1 MLATELLA
9 EGKAYN
15 IAHRG
20 YTVAAPENTMKAFQ
34 DAITLGADGIELDVR
49 TCKSGE
55 VVVFHDAKLERMTN
69 GVGLVK
75 NKSLD
80 ELRELRIVAAGKETA
95 QAIPTLDDVL
105 ELTRGHLFVNIEIKA
120 NGLTVRHNIEEKV
133 LDICRRFGLEH
144 KVVISSFNPLSV
156 RKVRKFDRQAV
167 NGFIIDSKVA
177 AANGELF
184 ITKLSGGRGIHIEGA
199 LLTPELGVKVRE
211 KGYYLMAWT
220 INEPAEMQRC
230 LDLNLNGIITDR
242 PDLLKKL
249 TQGGLDA

>member
-1 MLATELLA
+1 MLAHELLA
-9 EGKAYN
+9 EARVYN

-20 YTVAAPENTMKAFQ
+20 YTADAPENTMKAFQ

-69 GVGLVK
+69 GRGLVK
-75 NKSLD
+75 GKSLA
-80 ELRELRIVAAGKETA
+80 ELQELRIVAEGKETG
-95 QAIPTLDDVL
+95 QVIPTLDEVL
-105 ELTRGHLFVNIEIKA
+105 ELTLGQLFVNIEIKA
-120 NGLTVRHNIEEKV
+120 NGLPVRDNIEEKV
-133 LDICRRFGLEH
+133 LRICKRFGLEH

-156 RKVRKFDRQAV
+156 RKVRKYESQV
-167 NGFIIDSKVA
+167 MNGFIVDSKIA

-184 ITKLSGGRGIHIEGA
+184 FAKLSGGRGIHIEGD
-199 LLTPELGVKVRE
+199 LLTPDLAAKARQ

-220 INEPAEMQRC
+220 INESEDMQRC
-230 LDLNLNGIITDR
+230 LDLKLNGIITDR

-249 TQGGLDA
+249 TTGGLNG